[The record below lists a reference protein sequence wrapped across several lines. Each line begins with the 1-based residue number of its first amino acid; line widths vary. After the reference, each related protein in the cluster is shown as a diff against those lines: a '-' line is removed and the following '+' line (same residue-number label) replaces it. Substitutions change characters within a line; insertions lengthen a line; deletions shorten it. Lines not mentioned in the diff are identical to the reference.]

1 MGTVKSVQ
9 LFFQEGTS
17 DKLYN
22 AQIVEDAGAYTVAV
36 QWGRRGSKL
45 QEGNKALRV
54 TRAKA
59 EATFD
64 RIVREKRS
72 KGYEEIAG
80 NVRPAA
86 VAPPSGQGSASKAG
100 AGTKR
105 AVVGHAAQLL
115 TAIEDD
121 ELDGFL
127 ADDAMIAQQKLDG
140 IRVLVTIQPTGELIA
155 TNRNGQPT
163 QMAGGNALAG
173 LAYLPK
179 ATVVDGEI
187 LDDAYWIF
195 DVLAIAGTDVRT
207 HGYLDRYKL
216 LDEELEPALT
226 GTAQILPL
234 AKGAKA
240 KRTLHDKLRRAGAE
254 GIVFKQRDAPY
265 SHGRVTTQR
274 KHKFIKSADVIIL
287 ENAGNAY
294 KMAVMDGSKLFECGR
309 VFAGTTNASR
319 KDLDAR
325 LARGERPVAEVRY
338 LYATDDH
345 QLFQPVF
352 VNVRDDKLARSCLRS
367 QLLETSR
374 RVIV

>member
-22 AQIVEDAGAYTVAV
+22 AQIVEDAGAFTVAV
-36 QWGRRGSKL
+36 QWGRRGSTL
-45 QEGNKALRV
+45 QEGSKAVRV
-54 TRAKA
+54 SRAKA

-64 RIVREKRS
+64 KIVREKRS

-80 NVRPAA
+80 TVRPAA
-86 VAPPSGQGSASKAG
+86 VAPPAGAGSGSKAG

-115 TAIEDD
+115 TAIDDD

-127 ADDAMIAQQKLDG
+127 GNDEVIAQQKLDG
-140 IRVLVTIQPTGELIA
+140 VRVLVTITPAGELVA
-155 TNRNGQPT
+155 TNRHGQPT
-163 QMAGGNALAG
+163 QMAGGHALAG

-187 LDDAYWIF
+187 LDNAYWIF
-195 DVLAIAGTDVRT
+195 DVLTVAGTDVRT

-226 GTAQILPL
+226 GTAQILPM

-274 KHKFIKSADVIIL
+274 KYKFIKSADVIIL
-287 ENAGNAY
+287 ENVGNAY
-294 KMAVMDGSKLFECGR
+294 KMAVMDGSKLFECGN

-319 KDLDAR
+319 KDLDSR
-325 LARGERPVAEVRY
+325 LAAGERPVAEVRY

-352 VNVRDDKLARSCLRS
+352 VMLRDDKLARSCMRS

-374 RVIV
+374 RVIT